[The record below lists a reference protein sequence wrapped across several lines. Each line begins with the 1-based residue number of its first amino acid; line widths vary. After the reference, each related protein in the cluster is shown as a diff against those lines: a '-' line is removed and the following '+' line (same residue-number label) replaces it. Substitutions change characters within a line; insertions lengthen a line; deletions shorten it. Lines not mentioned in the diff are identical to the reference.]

1 MKSRDFYT
9 YTGIRI
15 YFSNVG
21 RGHKASMYNVFIQL
35 YTAMLIL
42 YLIFFFLLN
51 FQNFINRALIGGAKL
66 ITDFLMLHFYREKK
80 HYSSMK
86 QVETKD
92 MND

>member
-42 YLIFFFLLN
+42 YLIFFF
-51 FQNFINRALIGGAKL
+51 FIEFSK
-66 ITDFLMLHFYREKK
+66 FYK
-80 HYSSMK
+80 
-86 QVETKD
+86 
-92 MND
+92 